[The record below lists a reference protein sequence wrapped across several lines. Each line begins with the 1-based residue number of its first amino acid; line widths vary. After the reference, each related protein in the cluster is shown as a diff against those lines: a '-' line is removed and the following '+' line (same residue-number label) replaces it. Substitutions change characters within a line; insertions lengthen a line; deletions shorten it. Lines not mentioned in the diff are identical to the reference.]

1 MKYVCVTLVGRHKL
15 YGMDLF
21 FKHLGELNNPPSE
34 FWVSTTKDIYD
45 EFTQGYN
52 LDIPIRH
59 VHDPNDKGD
68 DKIPSTTAA
77 REELRREIMKSDY
90 QWSMWLDNDI
100 LVPSGMTDKFLDHLE
115 EYPDLLWVHSF
126 HAYRL
131 GDGKRKRHGLGSC
144 YIHRDLLEN
153 IPFIE
158 CTVRDTGL
166 GDDYLW
172 IMIVNSF
179 EGLGWIDTLH
189 GPLFDVLHLRRDG
202 TIVRMEEF
210 T

>member
-1 MKYVCVTLVGRHKL
+1 MKYVCVTLLGAHKM

-21 FKHLGELNNPPSE
+21 FNHISKLNTPPSE
-34 FWVSTTKDIYD
+34 IWISTPKRLYDVFVS
-45 EFTQGYN
+45 GYN
-52 LDIPIRH
+52 LDIPIKH
-59 VHDPNDKGD
+59 IHNPDDKGD

-77 REELRREIMKSDY
+77 REVLRQEIIKSGY
-90 QWSMWLDNDI
+90 QWSLWLDNDI
-100 LVPSGMTDKFLDHLE
+100 LVPPDMTDQFIDYLDQ
-115 EYPDLLWVHSF
+115 YTDLVWVHSF

-131 GDGKRKRHGLGSC
+131 GDGKEKRHGLGSS

-158 CTVRDTGL
+158 CTFRDVGF
-166 GDDYLW
+166 GDDFLW
-172 IMIVNSF
+172 IRIVNSF
-179 EGLGWIDTLH
+179 ENMGWINTLH
-189 GPLFDVLHLRRDG
+189 GPLFDVLHLRKDG